1 MFNHFPEFEKAKH
14 SNFAPMRSS
23 TLKWIVLSAT
33 LLAALIITV
42 QLYWLNMVY
51 SYEQRQFNLNVV
63 KSVRGLFEDLE
74 MNDAPGTPLQQLIRN
89 PDNNYFLVKADTIPP
104 KDSLVLYLQDE
115 FAGFGVLT
123 DCKLG
128 AYSSAEKK
136 FVYEEFL
143 PTPAS
148 RYAGTKP
155 ATMEL
160 PVFAPDVDHILLYFP
175 HRHEYI
181 LEQMDFW
188 IVSSAVLFIALIG
201 LAVSLFYFYR
211 QKFLAEV
218 QKDFVNNFTHEFKTP
233 LAVMKIAS
241 GVLGQDNILQQ
252 PDRLERYVAIIR
264 NQTEHLQNQ
273 VERLLKAAS
282 SESRNLPLKKEDID
296 ALQLIEQALNKVQPL
311 IEEKKAKIEL
321 KMDDAGGVVHAD
333 KAHLELAVVNL
344 LENALKYSS
353 EPRIVVETGNSEDD
367 FFISVKDNG
376 VGIEKKYLKS
386 IFKKF
391 YRIPTGDIHNVK
403 GFGLGLNFVK
413 RIIDAHNGKIRV
425 NSLPGIGT
433 EFRLFIPLN

>member
-1 MFNHFPEFEKAKH
+1 
-14 SNFAPMRSS
+14 MRSS

-33 LLAALIITV
+33 LLAAVIITV

-51 SYEQRQFNLNVV
+51 SYEQRQFKTNVV
-63 KSVRGLFEDLE
+63 KSVRGLFEDLQ
-74 MNDAPGTPLQQLIRN
+74 MNDAPGISLQQLIKD
-89 PDNNYFLVKADTIPP
+89 PGNNYFIIKADTIPP
-104 KDSLVLYLQDE
+104 KDSLAFYLQDE
-115 FAGFGVLT
+115 FADFGVLT

-128 AYSSAEKK
+128 AYSYAEKK

-148 RYAGTKP
+148 RYPTSRA
-155 ATMEL
+155 ALQDL
-160 PVFAPDVDHILLYFP
+160 PVLPDDGDYIVLYFP

-188 IVSSAVLFIALIG
+188 IVSSAILFIALIG

-241 GVLGQDNILQQ
+241 GVLAQENIQHQ
-252 PDRLERYVAIIR
+252 PDRLERYATIIK

-273 VERLLKAAS
+273 VEQLLKAAS
-282 SESRNLPLKKEDID
+282 SESKNLPLQKEDID
-296 ALQLIEQALNKVQPL
+296 ATQLIEQALSKVQPL
-311 IEEKKAKIEL
+311 IEEKRARIEI
-321 KMDDAGGVVHAD
+321 KMEDGNGKLHAD
-333 KAHLELAVVNL
+333 KTHLELAVVNL
-344 LENALKYSS
+344 LENALKYSI
-353 EPRIVVETGNSEDD
+353 EPRIVVETGSAEDD
-367 FFISVKDNG
+367 FYISVKDNG

-391 YRIPTGDIHNVK
+391 YRVPTGDIHNVK

>member
-1 MFNHFPEFEKAKH
+1 
-14 SNFAPMRSS
+14 
-23 TLKWIVLSAT
+23 
-33 LLAALIITV
+33 
-42 QLYWLNMVY
+42 
-51 SYEQRQFNLNVV
+51 
-63 KSVRGLFEDLE
+63 
-74 MNDAPGTPLQQLIRN
+74 MNDAPGISLQQLIKN
-89 PDNNYFLVKADTIPP
+89 PGNNYFIIKADTIPP
-104 KDSLVLYLQDE
+104 KDSLTFYLQDE
-115 FAGFGVLT
+115 FALFGVLT

-128 AYSSAEKK
+128 AYSYVEKK

-148 RYAGTKP
+148 RYPPSKV
-155 ATMEL
+155 MLQDL
-160 PVFAPDVDHILLYFP
+160 PVLPNDGDYIVLYFP

-188 IVSSAVLFIALIG
+188 IVSSAILFIALIG

-241 GVLGQDNILQQ
+241 GVLAQENILQQ
-252 PDRLERYVAIIR
+252 PDRLERYAAIIK
-264 NQTEHLQNQ
+264 NQTEHLQTQ
-273 VERLLKAAS
+273 VEQLLKAAS
-282 SESRNLPLKKEDID
+282 SESKNLLLQKEDID
-296 ALQLIEQALNKVQPL
+296 PHQLIEQALSKVQPL
-311 IEEKKAKIEL
+311 IEEKKARIEL
-321 KMDDAGGVVHAD
+321 KTDEGNGVLHAD

-344 LENALKYSS
+344 LENALKYSP
-353 EPRIVVETGNSEDD
+353 EPRIVVETGSAEDE
-367 FFISVKDNG
+367 FYISVKDNG

-391 YRIPTGDIHNVK
+391 YRVPTGDIHNVK

>member
-1 MFNHFPEFEKAKH
+1 
-14 SNFAPMRSS
+14 MRSS

-33 LLAALIITV
+33 LLATLIITV
-42 QLYWLNMVY
+42 QLYWLHMVY
-51 SYEQRQFNLNVV
+51 SYEQRQFNINVV

-74 MNDAPGTPLQQLIRN
+74 MNDAPGTSLQQLIKN
-89 PDNNYFLVKADTIPP
+89 PGNNYFIVKADTIPP
-104 KDSLVLYLQDE
+104 KDSLAFYLQDE
-115 FAGFGVLT
+115 FADFGVLT

-128 AYSSAEKK
+128 AYSYADKK

-143 PTPAS
+143 PSPAS
-148 RYAGTKP
+148 RYAGSR
-155 ATMEL
+155 ASL
-160 PVFAPDVDHILLYFP
+160 PDLPLLADDYDYILLYFP

-188 IVSSAVLFIALIG
+188 IVSSAILFIALIG

-241 GVLGQDNILQQ
+241 GVLAQDNIHHQ
-252 PDRLERYVAIIR
+252 PDRLERYATIIK
-264 NQTEHLQNQ
+264 NQTEHLQGQ

-282 SESRNLPLKKEDID
+282 SESRDLPLKKEHID
-296 ALQLIEQALNKVQPL
+296 ANQLIEQALNKVQPL
-311 IEEKKAKIEL
+311 IEEKRAKIEL
-321 KMDDAGGVVHAD
+321 KVENSKEPLHAD
-333 KAHLELAVVNL
+333 RAHLELALVNL
-344 LENALKYSS
+344 LENALKYSA
-353 EPRIVVETGNSEDD
+353 EPRIVVETGNAEDE

-391 YRIPTGDIHNVK
+391 YRVPTGDIHNVK

-425 NSLPGIGT
+425 KSLPGIGT